1 MTHKVAP
8 RIVSGFMELTP
19 NEQLIFNK
27 MEKIIAEAYES
38 FGFTR
43 LDTPTLELS
52 EILLAKAGGETE
64 KQIYRFHKGDTDLCM
79 RFDLTVPLARYV
91 AQHQNEL
98 TFPFKRYQIAKVYR
112 GERPQHG
119 RFREFY
125 QADIDIIGS
134 EKLSPVYDAEIPC
147 IIYHIFTK
155 LGLKRFQIHINN
167 RKLLQGFYESLGL
180 LHQAAEILRIVDKID
195 KIGIENT
202 RQNLID
208 LNLKENSINA
218 VLSLCAL
225 SGDSAA
231 VLRSL
236 SEMPVQNAL
245 FLEGLSELETITES
259 LKALGMPESHFQLD
273 LKITRG
279 LDYYTGTVYETF
291 VPDFPNW
298 GSICSGGR
306 YENLAEYYT
315 DRKLPGVGISIGLTR
330 IFNLLRE
337 KDLLN
342 SFGKT
347 TTTVLVIPMSENE
360 VNQALKIAQNLREEG
375 IKVDVYSTKTKFKN
389 KMTYA
394 AKMQI
399 PYVVILGETE
409 MQNKTVVLKD
419 MDKQQQQIVPQ
430 SKLAPSVRLLCHL
443 RPALPVIKNF

>member
-1 MTHKVAP
+1 MSHKITP
-8 RIVSGFMELTP
+8 RILSGFMELLP
-19 NEQLIFNK
+19 DEQLILNQMK
-27 MEKIIAEAYES
+27 KIIADSYES
-38 FGFTR
+38 FGFTE

-64 KQIYRFHKGDTDLCM
+64 KQIYRFNKGDSDLCM

-134 EKLSPVYDAEIPC
+134 EKLSLTYDAEIPC

-155 LGLKRFQIHINN
+155 LGLKHFQIHMNN

-180 LHQAAEILRIVDKID
+180 SAQITDILRIIDKMD
-195 KIGIENT
+195 KIGIKNVQACLTDLGLKTEDIENIVLFSSF
-202 RQNLID
+202 QGQSDIA
-208 LNLKENSINA
+208 LNQLKKTT
-218 VLSLCAL
+218 
-225 SGDSAA
+225 D
-231 VLRSL
+231 
-236 SEMPVQNAL
+236 NAL
-245 FLEGLSELETITES
+245 FQEGLYELKTVINS
-259 LKALGMPESHFQLD
+259 LKALGVPETHFMID

-291 VPDFPNW
+291 VPDFPTW

-330 IFNLLRE
+330 FFDLLRE

-342 SFGKT
+342 HLGKT

-360 VNQALKIAQNLREEG
+360 VNQALKIGQELRSEG
-375 IKVDVYSTKTKFKN
+375 IRVDVFSTDAKLKN
-389 KMTYA
+389 KLAYA
-394 AKMQI
+394 DKMKI
-399 PYVVILGETE
+399 PYVVILGENE
-409 MQNKTVVLKD
+409 MQTQTVVLKD
-419 MDKQQQQIVPQ
+419 MEKQTQQTVPQ
-430 SKLAPSVRLLCHL
+430 SKLAPSIRLLCHL
-443 RPALPVIKNF
+443 RPADTIIKNF

>member
-1 MTHKVAP
+1 MKYKVTP
-8 RIVSGFMELTP
+8 RILSGFMELP
-19 NEQLIFNK
+19 PHEQLIFNRMK
-27 MEKIIAEAYES
+27 QIIADSYES
-38 FGFTR
+38 FGFTE
-43 LDTPTLELS
+43 LDTPALELS

-64 KQIYRFHKGDTDLCM
+64 KQIYRFNKGDADLCM

-134 EKLSPVYDAEIPC
+134 EKLSLAYDAEIPC
-147 IIYHIFTK
+147 IIYRIFTK

-180 LHQAAEILRIVDKID
+180 AQQTTDILRIIDKTD
-195 KIGIENT
+195 KIGTENV
-202 RQNLID
+202 RLCLQD
-208 LNLKENSINA
+208 LGLKETDINT
-218 VLSLCAL
+218 VLSFCAIQ
-225 SGDSAA
+225 GKSASVFNQLKKTA
-231 VLRSL
+231 VD
-236 SEMPVQNAL
+236 NAL
-245 FLEGLSELETITES
+245 FAEGLNELETVVEGM
-259 LKALGMPESHFQLD
+259 KALGLPESHFVID

-298 GSICSGGR
+298 GSVCSGGR

-330 IFNLLRE
+330 FFDLLRE
-337 KDLLN
+337 KELLN
-342 SFGKT
+342 SCGKT

-360 VNQALKIAQNLREEG
+360 VNQALKIGQELRAEG
-375 IKVDVYSTKTKFKN
+375 MKVDVFSTDTKFKN
-389 KMTYA
+389 KMAYA
-394 AKMQI
+394 NKMQI
-399 PYVVILGETE
+399 PYVVIVGETE
-409 MQNKTVVLKD
+409 VQTQTVVLKE
-419 MDKQQQQIVPQ
+419 MEKQTQHTVPQ

-443 RPALPVIKNF
+443 RPTYPVIKAF